1 MSYRFSWEKLSTSDS
16 VAQLLGFSLL
26 GQKAAFSLVPCQ
38 DVAHPQCCNWVL
50 CYLRSCSL
58 NECRIEAP
66 FAGGWCPG
74 GNGNIPEDDFFF
86 LSLSLKKNNK
96 KIKKLR
102 RYNPI
107 VLRVFPLSTKKALM
121 LKSVCKSHSKCTMAS
136 LFN

>member
-1 MSYRFSWEKLSTSDS
+1 MSYLLSWEKLSTSDS
-16 VAQLLGFSLL
+16 VAQLLGFSPL
-26 GQKAAFSLVPCQ
+26 GQKVAFSLVPCQ

-50 CYLRSCSL
+50 CYLRSRSL

-86 LSLSLKKNNK
+86 LSLLKKK
-96 KIKKLR
+96 KKLR

-107 VLRVFPLSTKKALM
+107 VLEVFPLSTKKALM
-121 LKSVCKSHSKCTMAS
+121 LKPVCKSHR
-136 LFN
+136 